1 MGFTLGGLASGMD
14 TGAIVEALVGVK
26 RTPILRLEE
35 RKTEANARLAAFKTF
50 DSKLKDLLSKADG
63 LDTGSDLLATT
74 LTVSSDDYLAA
85 TASSSAT
92 SGSYQIKVG
101 QLAQVEKSVYQGVAD
116 KSTTTFG
123 TGSLQLSH
131 AGLESAVEITIDE
144 LNNTLEGIRDAINT
158 KSADSGVTAS
168 IINDGSGTPYRLVLT
183 GKTVKE
189 ANITLDASGLTGGEA
204 FPIKDVAVSRSAQQ
218 AIVQV
223 DGVTIRSDSNTLT
236 EAIPGLTLDLKQAAN
251 AFDPESP
258 DADWDAVATTNVTV
272 ATDNSGIQKKVEDF
286 VAAFNDLV
294 KASKDEALANDSG
307 VRSVLSNLRSKFFD
321 GVEQTGLYQLGIKT
335 EKDGTLAVDTA
346 KLSAAIK
353 DNLDG
358 VKSLLT
364 GDDVAKSGVAD
375 LLKESLSS
383 FTNPTTG
390 LLAGRQSLIESSI
403 RYMDKEITRGEDRL
417 ALYEEQLIAKFSA
430 MEQMVSSMNSQASYF
445 SQQAAVWSN
454 MGS

>member
-1 MGFTLGGLASGMD
+1 MSFTLGGLASGMD
-14 TGAIVEALVGVK
+14 TGALVDALVGVK

-35 RKTEANARLAAFKTF
+35 RKTEANARLSAFKTF
-50 DSKLKDLLSKADG
+50 DSKLKTLLSKADS
-63 LDTGSDLLATT
+63 LDTGRDLLATT
-74 LTVSSDDYLAA
+74 TTASTDDYLAA

-123 TGSLQLSH
+123 TGTLQLSH
-131 AGLESAVEITIDE
+131 AGLESAIEIAIDE
-144 LNNTLEGIRDAINT
+144 SNNTLEGVRDAINA

-183 GKTVKE
+183 GKTVQE
-189 ANITLDASGLTGGEA
+189 ANITLDASTLTGGAA
-204 FPIKDVAVSRSAQQ
+204 FPVKDAAVSRTAQQ

-236 EAIPGLTLDLKQAAN
+236 EAIPGVTIDLKQAAN
-251 AFDPESP
+251 AFDPANP
-258 DADWDAVATTNVTV
+258 DWKTVATTNVTV

-307 VRSVLSNLRSKFFD
+307 VRSVLSNLRSKFSD

-346 KLSAAIK
+346 KLSAAIT

-403 RYMDKEITRGEDRL
+403 RRIDKEITRGEDRL
-417 ALYEEQLIAKFSA
+417 ALYEEQLVAKFSA

-454 MGS
+454 M